1 MVAHMQTE
9 IIGFSGYPTGPQC
22 CNSTKSQYRNVRLLV
37 YSKLESQTFDTHR
50 SNQRTTVRLRE
61 FRLSTCMHRVLPVS
75 KELDLAYE
83 LIEVDIGQSDH
94 AVESY
99 EPLVVSWG

>member
-1 MVAHMQTE
+1 
-9 IIGFSGYPTGPQC
+9 
-22 CNSTKSQYRNVRLLV
+22 
-37 YSKLESQTFDTHR
+37 
-50 SNQRTTVRLRE
+50 
-61 FRLSTCMHRVLPVS
+61 MHRVLPVS